1 MIRRKWIFQGGGTDQ
16 GQNVVQI
23 SSYIFLQ
30 RDNSRSPLVSALY
43 FCGAFIQLPFIMS
56 SCFHWDHHEL
66 PFTKLKIISVLT
78 RCNGHFGLWKPFP
91 LTFFNVACLPHHWLF
106 CFCPLKML
114 VHWAQPTDSH
124 PTPGSTP
131 SYHPW
136 PANSY
141 REIPSTSSLGN
152 SNSRHT
158 KLNSSSCKSV
168 PLLDFLS
175 LKDMKAEVTKQNK
188 QIETN
193 KKP

>member
-1 MIRRKWIFQGGGTDQ
+1 MKGPEWLEESGFFKEEELIKVKMLSRYPVTFSFRGT
-16 GQNVVQI
+16 I
-23 SSYIFLQ
+23 
-30 RDNSRSPLVSALY
+30 PEALWSLHFY

-141 REIPSTSSLGN
+141 REVCIYFFPGKLKLKTYKTEFIIMQICSSPGF
-152 SNSRHT
+152 SVTQRHEGR
-158 KLNSSSCKSV
+158 SH
-168 PLLDFLS
+168 
-175 LKDMKAEVTKQNK
+175 
-188 QIETN
+188 
-193 KKP
+193 